1 MLPLGTVPLHI
12 TSSQIHEIVVF
23 VLPLGTRVDM
33 WQRRSLLRFVA
44 MQSEVKADAL
54 RTHELQVAYATEI
67 HKEYCTAVQPLIAE
81 ICRGEI
87 KGSLAANEIQVS

>member
-1 MLPLGTVPLHI
+1 
-12 TSSQIHEIVVF
+12 
-23 VLPLGTRVDM
+23 
-33 WQRRSLLRFVA
+33 
-44 MQSEVKADAL
+44 MQSEVKAEAL
-54 RTHELQVAYATEI
+54 RMRELQVAYASEI